1 MANRPRLFGGIDMII
16 NNSESQVPEIIDLF
30 PQTKKEK
37 INRLGG
43 KKQRSLK
50 RKLSE
55 VILGKHPYLNVYS
68 DVLQTDFW
76 FVNEGLVDPTD
87 KMFAKK
93 VITMEMLAEIMATQQ
108 PILQTV
114 EELFGSAVKS

>member
-1 MANRPRLFGGIDMII
+1 MII
-16 NNSESQVPEIIDLF
+16 KNSESHKPEIIDLF

-37 INRLGG
+37 DKRSEQQ
-43 KKQRSLK
+43 KQRSLK

-55 VILGKHPYLNVYS
+55 VILGKRPYLNVYS
-68 DVLQTDFW
+68 DVLQINFW

-87 KMFAKK
+87 EMFVKK
-93 VITMEMLAEIMATQQ
+93 VITMEMLAEIMSANQ
-108 PILQTV
+108 PAFKII

>member
-1 MANRPRLFGGIDMII
+1 MII

-37 INRLGG
+37 GNRSG
-43 KKQRSLK
+43 KQRQRSLK

-55 VILGKHPYLNVYS
+55 VILGKRSYLNVYS
-68 DVLQTDFW
+68 DGLQTTFW

-87 KMFAKK
+87 KMFDAN
-93 VITMEMLAEIMATQQ
+93 VITMEMLAEIMTAQQ
-108 PILQTV
+108 PVLKTV
-114 EELFGSAVKS
+114 KDFFGSTNKS

>member
-1 MANRPRLFGGIDMII
+1 MII

-30 PQTKKEK
+30 PHTKREK
-37 INRLGG
+37 TNRLEGQ
-43 KKQRSLK
+43 KQRSLK
-50 RKLSE
+50 RKLSD
-55 VILGKHPYLNVYS
+55 VILGRRSYLNVYS

-93 VITMEMLAEIMATQQ
+93 VITMEMLAEIMTAQQ
-108 PILQTV
+108 PILRTV
-114 EELFGSAVKS
+114 EELFKEKT

>member
-108 PILQTV
+108 PVLRTV
-114 EELFGSAVKS
+114 EELFKEKT

>member
-1 MANRPRLFGGIDMII
+1 MIL
-16 NNSESQVPEIIDLF
+16 NNSESLVPEIVDLF

-37 INRLGG
+37 TSRLGG
-43 KKQRSLK
+43 QKQRSLK

-55 VILGKHPYLNVYS
+55 VILGKRPYLNVYS

-93 VITMEMLAEIMATQQ
+93 VITMEMLVEIMTAQQ
-108 PILQTV
+108 PILRTV
-114 EELFGSAVKS
+114 EELFKEKT

>member
-1 MANRPRLFGGIDMII
+1 MII
-16 NNSESQVPEIIDLF
+16 NNSEAKVPEIIDLF

-37 INRLGG
+37 ANRSGG
-43 KKQRSLK
+43 QKQRSLK
-50 RKLSE
+50 RKLGE
-55 VILGKHPYLNVYS
+55 VILGKRQYINVYS

-87 KMFAKK
+87 KMFAEKA
-93 VITMEMLAEIMATQQ
+93 ITMEMLVEIMSANQ

-114 EELFGSAVKS
+114 EELFKEKV

>member
-1 MANRPRLFGGIDMII
+1 MSVIQKRKK
-16 NNSESQVPEIIDLF
+16 E
-30 PQTKKEK
+30 TKKEK
-37 INRLGG
+37 TNRLGG
-43 KKQRSLK
+43 QKQRSLK

-55 VILGKHPYLNVYS
+55 VILGKRPYLNVNS

-93 VITMEMLAEIMATQQ
+93 VITMEMLVEIMTAQQ
-108 PILQTV
+108 PILRTV
-114 EELFGSAVKS
+114 EELFK